1 MTRTARFSLDGIVER
16 DALAAAPFLL
26 GATLSVLGPTTAV
39 SVRLTEVEAYL
50 GEHDP
55 GSHAFRGRT
64 ARNSS
69 MFEAGGR
76 IYVYSI
82 YGMHHCANIVCGPA
96 GSASAVL
103 LRAGEVTRGV
113 EAARARRPR
122 AQRDTDLA
130 RGPARL
136 CTALGLTREDDG
148 ALLGEAGGRAR
159 LALPEEPVAP
169 AMIRRGPRT
178 GVTGPGGDGG
188 AYPWRFWIDGDPTV
202 SAYRAAAPRRT
213 S

>member
-159 LALPEEPVAP
+159 LALPKEPVAP

-202 SAYRAAAPRRT
+202 SAYRAAPRRT

>member
-159 LALPEEPVAP
+159 LVLPEEPVAP

-178 GVTGPGGDGG
+178 GVTGPAGDGD

-202 SAYRAAAPRRT
+202 SAYRAAPRRT

>member
-1 MTRTARFSLDGIVER
+1 MTRTPRFSLDGIVER

-159 LALPEEPVAP
+159 LVLPEEPVAP

-178 GVTGPGGDGG
+178 GVTGPGGDGD

-202 SAYRAAAPRRT
+202 SAYRAAPRRT

>member
-1 MTRTARFSLDGIVER
+1 MDGIVER

-76 IYVYSI
+76 IYAYSI

-159 LALPEEPVAP
+159 LALPEEAVAP

-178 GVTGPGGDGG
+178 GVTGPGGDGD
-188 AYPWRFWIDGDPTV
+188 AYPGRFWIDGDPTV
-202 SAYRAAAPRRT
+202 SAYRAAPRRT

>member
-1 MTRTARFSLDGIVER
+1 MDGIVER

-159 LALPEEPVAP
+159 LVLPEEPVAS

-178 GVTGPGGDGG
+178 GVTGPGGDGD
-188 AYPWRFWIDGDPTV
+188 AYPWRFWIDGNPTV
-202 SAYRAAAPRRT
+202 SAYRAAPRRT

>member
-159 LALPEEPVAP
+159 LVLPEEPVAP

-178 GVTGPGGDGG
+178 GVTGPGGNGD

-202 SAYRAAAPRRT
+202 SAYRAAPRRT

>member
-82 YGMHHCANIVCGPA
+82 YGMHQCANIVCGPA

-159 LALPEEPVAP
+159 LVLPEEPVAP

-178 GVTGPGGDGG
+178 GVTGPGGDGD

-202 SAYRAAAPRRT
+202 SAYRAAPRRT

>member
-202 SAYRAAAPRRT
+202 SAYRAAPRRT

>member
-130 RGPARL
+130 RGPSRL

-159 LALPEEPVAP
+159 LVLPEEPVAP

-178 GVTGPGGDGG
+178 GVTGPGGDGD

-202 SAYRAAAPRRT
+202 SAYRAAPRRT

>member
-96 GSASAVL
+96 GSASAIL

-159 LALPEEPVAP
+159 LVLPEEPVAP

-178 GVTGPGGDGG
+178 GVTGPGGDGD

-202 SAYRAAAPRRT
+202 SAYRAAPRRT

>member
-159 LALPEEPVAP
+159 LVLPEEPVAP

-178 GVTGPGGDGG
+178 GVTGPGGAGD
-188 AYPWRFWIDGDPTV
+188 ASPWRFWIDGAPTV
-202 SAYRAAAPRRT
+202 SASRAAPRRT

>member
-178 GVTGPGGDGG
+178 GVTGPGGDGD

-202 SAYRAAAPRRT
+202 SAYRAAPRRT

>member
-64 ARNSS
+64 ARDSS

-136 CTALGLTREDDG
+136 CTAFGLTREDDG

-159 LALPEEPVAP
+159 LVLPEEPVAP

-178 GVTGPGGDGG
+178 GVTGPGGDGD

-202 SAYRAAAPRRT
+202 SAYRAAPRRT

>member
-159 LALPEEPVAP
+159 LVLPEEPVAP
-169 AMIRRGPRT
+169 TMIRRGPRT
-178 GVTGPGGDGG
+178 GVTGPGGDGD

-202 SAYRAAAPRRT
+202 SAYRAAPRRT

>member
-159 LALPEEPVAP
+159 LVLPEEPVAP
-169 AMIRRGPRT
+169 TMIRRGPRT
-178 GVTGPGGDGG
+178 GVTGPGGDGD

-202 SAYRAAAPRRT
+202 SAYRAALRRT

>member
-113 EAARARRPR
+113 EAARARRPSAER
-122 AQRDTDLA
+122 KSTRLNSTHE
-130 RGPARL
+130 PAS
-136 CTALGLTREDDG
+136 G
-148 ALLGEAGGRAR
+148 
-159 LALPEEPVAP
+159 
-169 AMIRRGPRT
+169 I
-178 GVTGPGGDGG
+178 
-188 AYPWRFWIDGDPTV
+188 
-202 SAYRAAAPRRT
+202 AA
-213 S
+213 SS

>member
-148 ALLGEAGGRAR
+148 ALLGEAGGRAH

-178 GVTGPGGDGG
+178 GVTGPGGDGD

-202 SAYRAAAPRRT
+202 SAYRAAPRRT

>member
-1 MTRTARFSLDGIVER
+1 MTRTPRFSLDGIVER
-16 DALAAAPFLL
+16 DTLAAAPFLL

-159 LALPEEPVAP
+159 LVLPEEPVAP

-178 GVTGPGGDGG
+178 GVTGPGGDGD

-202 SAYRAAAPRRT
+202 SAYRAAPRRT

>member
-39 SVRLTEVEAYL
+39 SVRLTEVEAYQ

-96 GSASAVL
+96 GSASAEETR
-103 LRAGEVTRGV
+103 RATSS
-113 EAARARRPR
+113 A
-122 AQRDTDLA
+122 
-130 RGPARL
+130 
-136 CTALGLTREDDG
+136 
-148 ALLGEAGGRAR
+148 
-159 LALPEEPVAP
+159 PVQ
-169 AMIRRGPRT
+169 
-178 GVTGPGGDGG
+178 
-188 AYPWRFWIDGDPTV
+188 
-202 SAYRAAAPRRT
+202 
-213 S
+213 

>member
-159 LALPEEPVAP
+159 LVLPEEPVAP

-178 GVTGPGGDGG
+178 GVTGPGGAGD
-188 AYPWRFWIDGDPTV
+188 ADPWRFWIDGDPTV
-202 SAYRAAAPRRT
+202 SAYRAAPRRT

>member
-82 YGMHHCANIVCGPA
+82 YGMHHCANIVCRPA

-148 ALLGEAGGRAR
+148 ALQGEAGGRAR
-159 LALPEEPVAP
+159 LVLPEEPVAP

-178 GVTGPGGDGG
+178 GVTGPGGDGD

-202 SAYRAAAPRRT
+202 SAYRAAPRRT

>member
-103 LRAGEVTRGV
+103 LRDGEVTRGGRGGQGPQAEGPARHRPRARTG
-113 EAARARRPR
+113 EAVHRPRTDSRGRRGAAGRGRRPR
-122 AQRDTDLA
+122 PPR
-130 RGPARL
+130 P
-136 CTALGLTREDDG
+136 
-148 ALLGEAGGRAR
+148 AGGTGRAGHDPPG
-159 LALPEEPVAP
+159 PEDGRHRP
-169 AMIRRGPRT
+169 RRGRR
-178 GVTGPGGDGG
+178 

-202 SAYRAAAPRRT
+202 SAYRAAPRRT

>member
-159 LALPEEPVAP
+159 LVLPEEPVAS

-178 GVTGPGGDGG
+178 GVTGPGGDGD
-188 AYPWRFWIDGDPTV
+188 AYPWRFWIDGNPTV
-202 SAYRAAAPRRT
+202 SAYRAAPRRT

>member
-69 MFEAGGR
+69 IFEAGGR

-159 LALPEEPVAP
+159 LVLPEEPVAP

-178 GVTGPGGDGG
+178 GVTGPGGDG
-188 AYPWRFWIDGDPTV
+188 DPTV
-202 SAYRAAAPRRT
+202 SAYRAAPRRT

>member
-159 LALPEEPVAP
+159 LVLPEEPVAP

-178 GVTGPGGDGG
+178 GVTGPGGDGD

-202 SAYRAAAPRRT
+202 SAYRAAPRRT

>member
-103 LRAGEVTRGV
+103 LRAGEVTRGGS
-113 EAARARRPR
+113 RRPGP
-122 AQRDTDLA
+122 AG
-130 RGPARL
+130 RGPSA
-136 CTALGLTREDDG
+136 TPTSRED
-148 ALLGEAGGRAR
+148 
-159 LALPEEPVAP
+159 
-169 AMIRRGPRT
+169 RRGC
-178 GVTGPGGDGG
+178 
-188 AYPWRFWIDGDPTV
+188 
-202 SAYRAAAPRRT
+202 APP
-213 S
+213 SD

>member
-159 LALPEEPVAP
+159 LVLPEEPVAS

-178 GVTGPGGDGG
+178 GVTGPGGDGD

-202 SAYRAAAPRRT
+202 SAYRAAPRRT

>member
-159 LALPEEPVAP
+159 LVLPEESVAP

-178 GVTGPGGDGG
+178 GVTGPGGDGD

-202 SAYRAAAPRRT
+202 SAYRAAPRRT

>member
-26 GATLSVLGPTTAV
+26 GAILSVLGPTTAV

-159 LALPEEPVAP
+159 LVLPEEPVAP

-178 GVTGPGGDGG
+178 GVTGPGGDGD

-202 SAYRAAAPRRT
+202 SAYRAAPRRT

>member
-136 CTALGLTREDDG
+136 CTAFGLTREDDG

-159 LALPEEPVAP
+159 LVLPEEPVAP

-178 GVTGPGGDGG
+178 GVTGPGGDGD

-202 SAYRAAAPRRT
+202 SAYRAAPRRT

>member
-26 GATLSVLGPTTAV
+26 GAILSVLGPTTAV

-148 ALLGEAGGRAR
+148 ALLSEAGGRAR
-159 LALPEEPVAP
+159 LVLPEEPVAP

-178 GVTGPGGDGG
+178 GVTGPGGDGD

-202 SAYRAAAPRRT
+202 SAYRAAPRRT

>member
-136 CTALGLTREDDG
+136 CTAIGLTREDDG

-159 LALPEEPVAP
+159 LVLPEEPVAP

-178 GVTGPGGDGG
+178 GVAGPGGDGD

-202 SAYRAAAPRRT
+202 SAYRAAPRRT

>member
-159 LALPEEPVAP
+159 LVLPEEPVAP

-178 GVTGPGGDGG
+178 GFTGPGGDGD

-202 SAYRAAAPRRT
+202 SAYRAAPRRT